1 MNDDEICLSRDE
13 LYNLVWS
20 EPMQQL
26 ARRFNI
32 SDVGLAK
39 ICKKMNVPRPE
50 RGYWR
55 RKECGFAVRQIPLP
69 PLKDPYKEKI
79 CLSKS
84 KLTTGDSA
92 EEAEPVHENI
102 VFEKLPENRVT
113 VNTTLRNPHPYVEK
127 TMHLLK
133 SRKPDEKGIIKIF
146 MEEHL
151 DVQVSLKNVHRAL
164 CIVDALLKAFEKR
177 GYDIQLK
184 RHDRTWV
191 TSVTV
196 LGENMEF
203 GLIEHYR
210 QKKRPPEPATKK
222 RDPYFL
228 YSYNQYDYY
237 PSDML
242 ELTIKSYVY
251 GCRKSWSDGV
261 KQRLENLLNSFMIG
275 LVEGALK
282 IEEERKRRELEEQKR
297 QEIIRIRQERAKL
310 IEEEKTRVRALEM
323 EAANWVKSQQI
334 RSYIEAARS
343 VMNQSQGEIMPG
355 SEAEKWLTWA
365 SQQADRLDPLTKSP
379 PSILDEVV

>member
-1 MNDDEICLSRDE
+1 MNDDEICLTRDE
-13 LYNLVWS
+13 LYNLVWL
-20 EPMQQL
+20 EPVQQV
-26 ARRFNI
+26 AKRFNI

-69 PLKDPYKEKI
+69 PLKNPYREKI
-79 CLSKS
+79 YLSKS
-84 KLTTGDSA
+84 KPTSVDGA
-92 EEAEPVHENI
+92 EEVEQLHENI
-102 VFEKLPENRVT
+102 LFEKLPENRIT
-113 VNTTLRNPHPYVEK
+113 VSTILRNPHPYVEK
-127 TMHLLK
+127 TMHQLK
-133 SRKPDEKGIIKIF
+133 SRKPDEKGIIKVF
-146 MEEHL
+146 VEEHL
-151 DVQVSLKNVHRAL
+151 DVQVSQKSIHRAM
-164 CIVDALLKAFEKR
+164 CIMDALLKAFEKR
-177 GYDIQLK
+177 GYGVQLK
-184 RHDRTWV
+184 QHDRTWA

-196 LGENMEF
+196 LGEKLEF

-210 QKKRPPEPATKK
+210 QIKRPPEPATKK

-237 PSDML
+237 PSGML

-275 LVEGALK
+275 LIKGALK

-297 QEIIRIRQERAKL
+297 QELMRIRQERARL
-310 IEEEKTRVRALEM
+310 IEEEKSRVRALEM

-334 RSYIEAARS
+334 RSYIEAVR
-343 VMNQSQGEIMPG
+343 NIIIQNQGEIMPG
-355 SEAEKWLTWA
+355 SETEKWLTWA
-365 SQQADRLDPLTKSP
+365 NQQADRIDPLTKSP
-379 PSILDEVV
+379 PSILDE

>member
-1 MNDDEICLSRDE
+1 MNDSEICLTRDE

-26 ARRFNI
+26 AKRFNI

-69 PLKDPYKEKI
+69 PLKNPYREKI
-79 CLSKS
+79 YLSKS
-84 KLTTGDSA
+84 KPTSVDGA
-92 EEAEPVHENI
+92 EEAKRLHENI
-102 VFEKLPENRVT
+102 LFEKLPENRIT
-113 VNTTLRNPHPYVEK
+113 VSTILRNPHPYVEK
-127 TMHLLK
+127 TMRQLK
-133 SRKPDEKGIIKIF
+133 SRKPDEKGIIKVF
-146 MEEHL
+146 EEEHL
-151 DVQVSLKNVHRAL
+151 DVQVSQKSVHRAM
-164 CIVDALLKAFEKR
+164 CIMDALLKAFEKR
-177 GYDIQLK
+177 GYGVQLK
-184 RHDRTWV
+184 QHDRTWA

-196 LGENMEF
+196 LGEKLEF

-210 QKKRPPEPATKK
+210 QIKRPPEPAKKK

-242 ELTIKSYVY
+242 ELTIKSYVH

-275 LVEGALK
+275 LTEGALK

-297 QEIIRIRQERAKL
+297 QEVMRIRQERARL
-310 IEEEKTRVRALEM
+310 IAEEKSRVRALEM
-323 EAANWVKSQQI
+323 EAANWLKSQQI
-334 RSYIEAARS
+334 RSYIEAVRNI
-343 VMNQSQGEIMPG
+343 VIQGQGEIMPG
-355 SEAEKWLTWA
+355 SETEKWLTWA
-365 SQQADRLDPLTKSP
+365 NQQADRIDPLTKSP
-379 PSILDEVV
+379 PSVLDE